1 MAFQK
6 WLQKNA
12 NRLMLVSAILIGFGF
27 LGKYVFA
34 NELSWNLTMLIASI
48 LGGLPIGIHAYQALK
63 FRQISID
70 LLVTIAVVGA
80 ILIGEFEESAIV
92 TFLFT
97 FGTYLEKR
105 TLEKTRSSIKEL
117 TKMVPTRALF
127 ADGRE
132 IDIDKVKVGD
142 KLLIKTGSQVPV
154 DGRVYGGSAF
164 VNEAAI
170 TGESRE
176 IEKNSGE
183 QVFSGSILV
192 NGSLYVIAEKVGED
206 TIFGKIIELVEEA
219 QDTKSPAEKFIDR
232 FAKYYTP
239 AVLLIAIITWF
250 VSQNLE
256 LAITILVL
264 GCPGALVIGAPVSN
278 VAAIGNG
285 AKNGLLIKGGEVMD
299 TFSRVD
305 TLLFDKTG
313 TLTKGETE
321 VVLVKKYGE
330 ISENLLTKISTI
342 ESQSNHPL
350 ATAIVRFIGSG
361 HTKGGID
368 QLDVVKGQ
376 GIIADDLLIGNEKL
390 LTAHEILLTD
400 SQKQSLREVEEKG
413 ISIVLVAKAGQLKLI
428 YGIADEIRPDVKKA
442 LTALRRNGMKEMVML
457 TGDNEVT
464 ARNVAKELGIDE
476 VHANLLPEDK
486 ARIVSEFKSSGH
498 KLAFIGD
505 GINDSPS
512 LALADIGI
520 AMGSGT
526 DIAIETSDVVLMKSS
541 FAELVQAY
549 GLAKNT
555 VRNMRQNIGLA
566 IAVVIFL
573 LVSLILGGTGFVP
586 NFVNMGTGM
595 FIHEASILVVILNGM
610 RLISYKN
617 KKIN

>member
-12 NRLMLVSAILIGFGF
+12 NRLMLASAILIGFGF

-34 NELSWNLTMLIASI
+34 NELAWNLTMLIASI

-63 FRQISID
+63 FKQISID

-80 ILIGEFEESAIV
+80 IFIREFEESAIV

-117 TKMVPTRALF
+117 SQMAPTRALF

-142 KLLIKTGSQVPV
+142 MLLIKTGSQVPV

-164 VNEAAI
+164 INEAAI

-192 NGSLYVIAEKVGED
+192 NGSLYVTAEKVGED
-206 TIFGKIIELVEEA
+206 TTFGKIIELVEEA
-219 QDTKSPAEKFIDR
+219 QDAKSPAEKFIDR

-239 AVLLIAIITWF
+239 VVLLIAILTWL

-299 TFSRVD
+299 TFSRID

-321 VVLVKKYGE
+321 VVLVKEFGE

-361 HTKGGID
+361 ATKGKIEE
-368 QLDVVKGQ
+368 LDVIKGQ

-390 LTAHEILLTD
+390 LTAHKILLTD

-413 ISIVLVAKAGQLKLI
+413 MSIVLVAKAGQLKLI
-428 YGIADEIRPDVKKA
+428 YGIADEIRPEVKKA
-442 LTALRRNGMKEMVML
+442 LTALRRNGMKKMVML

-549 GLAKNT
+549 GLANNT

>member
-34 NELSWNLTMLIASI
+34 SKLAWNLTMLIASI

-117 TKMVPTRALF
+117 TQMAPTRALL

-132 IDIDKVKVGD
+132 IEIDKVKVGD

-154 DGRVYGGSAF
+154 DGRVYSSSAF

-192 NGSLYVIAEKVGED
+192 NGSLYVTAEKVGED
-206 TIFGKIIELVEEA
+206 TTFGKIIELVEEA

-239 AVLLIAIITWF
+239 VVLLIAIITWF

-413 ISIVLVAKAGQLKLI
+413 MSIVLVAKAGQLKLI

-442 LTALRRNGMKEMVML
+442 LTALRRNGMKKMVML

-595 FIHEASILVVILNGM
+595 FIHEASILGVILNGM

>member
-1 MAFQK
+1 M
-6 WLQKNA
+6 
-12 NRLMLVSAILIGFGF
+12 
-27 LGKYVFA
+27 
-34 NELSWNLTMLIASI
+34 
-48 LGGLPIGIHAYQALK
+48 
-63 FRQISID
+63 
-70 LLVTIAVVGA
+70 
-80 ILIGEFEESAIV
+80 
-92 TFLFT
+92 
-97 FGTYLEKR
+97 
-105 TLEKTRSSIKEL
+105 
-117 TKMVPTRALF
+117 
-127 ADGRE
+127 
-132 IDIDKVKVGD
+132 
-142 KLLIKTGSQVPV
+142 
-154 DGRVYGGSAF
+154 
-164 VNEAAI
+164 
-170 TGESRE
+170 
-176 IEKNSGE
+176 
-183 QVFSGSILV
+183 
-192 NGSLYVIAEKVGED
+192 
-206 TIFGKIIELVEEA
+206 
-219 QDTKSPAEKFIDR
+219 
-232 FAKYYTP
+232 
-239 AVLLIAIITWF
+239 LLIAIITWL

-376 GIIADDLLIGNEKL
+376 GIIAGDLLIGNEKL

-413 ISIVLVAKAGQLKLI
+413 MSIVLVAKAGQLKLI
-428 YGIADEIRPDVKKA
+428 YGIADEIRPDVKRA
-442 LTALRRNGMKEMVML
+442 LTALRRNGMKKMVML

-505 GINDSPS
+505 RINDSPS
-512 LALADIGI
+512 FALADIGI

-573 LVSLILGGTGFVP
+573 LVSLILGGTGFFP

-595 FIHEASILVVILNGM
+595 FIHEVSILGVILNGM

>member
-12 NRLMLVSAILIGFGF
+12 NRLMLASAILIGFGF

-34 NELSWNLTMLIASI
+34 NELAWNLTMLIASI

-117 TKMVPTRALF
+117 TQMAPTRALL

-132 IDIDKVKVGD
+132 IEIDKVKVGD

-154 DGRVYGGSAF
+154 DGRVYSSSAF

-239 AVLLIAIITWF
+239 VVLLIAIITWF

-361 HTKGGID
+361 HTKGGIE

-390 LTAHEILLTD
+390 LTAHKILLTD

-413 ISIVLVAKAGQLKLI
+413 MSIVLVAKAGQLKLI

-442 LTALRRNGMKEMVML
+442 LTALRRNGMKKMVML

-595 FIHEASILVVILNGM
+595 FIHEASILGVILNGM

>member
-12 NRLMLVSAILIGFGF
+12 NRLMLASAILIGFGF

-34 NELSWNLTMLIASI
+34 NELAWNLTMLIASI

-63 FRQISID
+63 FKQISID

-80 ILIGEFEESAIV
+80 IFIREFEESAIV

-117 TKMVPTRALF
+117 SQMAATRALF

-142 KLLIKTGSQVPV
+142 MLLIKTGSQVPV

-164 VNEAAI
+164 INEAAI

-192 NGSLYVIAEKVGED
+192 NGSLYVTAEKVGED
-206 TIFGKIIELVEEA
+206 TTFGKIIELVEEA

-239 AVLLIAIITWF
+239 VVLLIAILTWL

-299 TFSRVD
+299 TFSRID

-321 VVLVKKYGE
+321 VVLVKEFGE

-342 ESQSNHPL
+342 
-350 ATAIVRFIGSG
+350 
-361 HTKGGID
+361 
-368 QLDVVKGQ
+368 
-376 GIIADDLLIGNEKL
+376 
-390 LTAHEILLTD
+390 
-400 SQKQSLREVEEKG
+400 
-413 ISIVLVAKAGQLKLI
+413 
-428 YGIADEIRPDVKKA
+428 
-442 LTALRRNGMKEMVML
+442 
-457 TGDNEVT
+457 
-464 ARNVAKELGIDE
+464 
-476 VHANLLPEDK
+476 
-486 ARIVSEFKSSGH
+486 
-498 KLAFIGD
+498 
-505 GINDSPS
+505 
-512 LALADIGI
+512 
-520 AMGSGT
+520 
-526 DIAIETSDVVLMKSS
+526 
-541 FAELVQAY
+541 
-549 GLAKNT
+549 
-555 VRNMRQNIGLA
+555 
-566 IAVVIFL
+566 
-573 LVSLILGGTGFVP
+573 
-586 NFVNMGTGM
+586 
-595 FIHEASILVVILNGM
+595 
-610 RLISYKN
+610 
-617 KKIN
+617 

>member
-12 NRLMLVSAILIGFGF
+12 NRLMLASAILIGFGF
-27 LGKYVFA
+27 LGKYVFD
-34 NELSWNLTMLIASI
+34 NELAWNLTMLIASI

-63 FRQISID
+63 FKQISID

-80 ILIGEFEESAIV
+80 IFIREFEESAIV

-117 TKMVPTRALF
+117 SQMAPTRALF

-176 IEKNSGE
+176 IEKNRGE

-192 NGSLYVIAEKVGED
+192 NGSLYVTAEKVGED
-206 TIFGKIIELVEEA
+206 TTFGKIIELVEEA

-239 AVLLIAIITWF
+239 IVLLIAIITWLM
-250 VSQNLE
+250 SQNLE

-299 TFSRVD
+299 TFSRTD

-350 ATAIVRFIGSG
+350 ATAIVRFIGSQ
-361 HTKGGID
+361 KKEKINE
-368 QLDVVKGQ
+368 LDVIKGQ

-390 LTAHEILLTD
+390 LTAHKILLTD

-413 ISIVLVAKAGQLKLI
+413 MSIVLVVKAGQLKLI

-442 LTALRRNGMKEMVML
+442 LRALRRNGMKKMVML

-476 VHANLLPEDK
+476 VHANMLPEDK

>member
-1 MAFQK
+1 MA
-6 WLQKNA
+6 
-12 NRLMLVSAILIGFGF
+12 
-27 LGKYVFA
+27 
-34 NELSWNLTMLIASI
+34 
-48 LGGLPIGIHAYQALK
+48 
-63 FRQISID
+63 
-70 LLVTIAVVGA
+70 
-80 ILIGEFEESAIV
+80 
-92 TFLFT
+92 
-97 FGTYLEKR
+97 
-105 TLEKTRSSIKEL
+105 
-117 TKMVPTRALF
+117 PTRALF

-142 KLLIKTGSQVPV
+142 MLLIKTGSQVPV

-164 VNEAAI
+164 INEAAI

-192 NGSLYVIAEKVGED
+192 NGSLYVTAEKVGED
-206 TIFGKIIELVEEA
+206 TTFGKIIELVEEA

-239 AVLLIAIITWF
+239 VVLLIAILTWL

-299 TFSRVD
+299 TFSRID

-321 VVLVKKYGE
+321 VVLVKEFGE

-361 HTKGGID
+361 ATKGKIEE
-368 QLDVVKGQ
+368 LDVIKGQ

-390 LTAHEILLTD
+390 LTAHKILLTD

-413 ISIVLVAKAGQLKLI
+413 MSIVLVAKAGQLKLI
-428 YGIADEIRPDVKKA
+428 YGIADEIRPEVKKA
-442 LTALRRNGMKEMVML
+442 LTALRRNGMKKMVML

-549 GLAKNT
+549 GLANNT

>member
-34 NELSWNLTMLIASI
+34 NELAWNLKMLIASI

-63 FRQISID
+63 FKQISID

-80 ILIGEFEESAIV
+80 IFIREFEESAIV

-117 TKMVPTRALF
+117 SQMAPTRALF

-154 DGRVYGGSAF
+154 DGRVYSGSAF
-164 VNEAAI
+164 VNESAI
-170 TGESRE
+170 TGESQE
-176 IEKNSGE
+176 VKKNSGE

-192 NGSLYVIAEKVGED
+192 NGSLYVTAEKVGED
-206 TIFGKIIELVEEA
+206 TTFGKIIELVEEA

-239 AVLLIAIITWF
+239 IVLLIAIITWLM
-250 VSQNLE
+250 SQNLE

-299 TFSRVD
+299 TFSRTD

-342 ESQSNHPL
+342 ETQSNHPL
-350 ATAIVRFIGSG
+350 ATAIVRFIGSQ
-361 HTKGGID
+361 KKEKINE
-368 QLDVVKGQ
+368 LDVVRGQ

-413 ISIVLVAKAGQLKLI
+413 MSIVLVAKAGQLKLI

-442 LTALRRNGMKEMVML
+442 LRALRRNGMKKMVML

-595 FIHEASILVVILNGM
+595 FVHEASILVVILNGM

>member
-12 NRLMLVSAILIGFGF
+12 NRLMLASAILIGFGF

-34 NELSWNLTMLIASI
+34 NELAWNLTMLIASI

-63 FRQISID
+63 FKQISID
-70 LLVTIAVVGA
+70 LLVTIAVMGA
-80 ILIGEFEESAIV
+80 IFIREFEESAIV

-117 TKMVPTRALF
+117 SQMAPTRALF

-164 VNEAAI
+164 INEGAI

-192 NGSLYVIAEKVGED
+192 NGSLYVTAEKVGED
-206 TIFGKIIELVEEA
+206 TTFGKIIELVEEA

-239 AVLLIAIITWF
+239 IVLLIAIITWL

-376 GIIADDLLIGNEKL
+376 GIIAGDLLIGN
-390 LTAHEILLTD
+390 EILLTD

-413 ISIVLVAKAGQLKLI
+413 MSIVLVAKAGQLKLI
-428 YGIADEIRPDVKKA
+428 YGIADEIRPDVKRA
-442 LTALRRNGMKEMVML
+442 LTALRRNGMKKMVML

-555 VRNMRQNIGLA
+555 VRNMHQNIGLA

-595 FIHEASILVVILNGM
+595 FIHEVSILGVILNGM

>member
-12 NRLMLVSAILIGFGF
+12 NRLMLASAILIGFGF

-34 NELSWNLTMLIASI
+34 NELAWNLTMLIASI

-63 FRQISID
+63 FKQISID

-80 ILIGEFEESAIV
+80 IFIREFEESAIV

-117 TKMVPTRALF
+117 SQMAPTRALF

-164 VNEAAI
+164 INEGAI

-176 IEKNSGE
+176 IEKNRGE

-192 NGSLYVIAEKVGED
+192 NGSLYVTAEKVGED
-206 TIFGKIIELVEEA
+206 TTFGKIIELVEEA

-239 AVLLIAIITWF
+239 TVLLIAIITWLM
-250 VSQNLE
+250 SQNLQ

-299 TFSRVD
+299 TFSRTD

-350 ATAIVRFIGSG
+350 ATAIVRFIGSQ
-361 HTKGGID
+361 KKEKINE
-368 QLDVVKGQ
+368 LDVVRGQ

-390 LTAHEILLTD
+390 LTAHEILLTG

-413 ISIVLVAKAGQLKLI
+413 MSIVLVAKAGQLKLI

-442 LTALRRNGMKEMVML
+442 LTALRRNGMKKMVML

-486 ARIVSEFKSSGH
+486 ARIVSEFKASGH

-555 VRNMRQNIGLA
+555 VRNMCQNIGLA

-595 FIHEASILVVILNGM
+595 FVHEASILVVILNGM

>member
-6 WLQKNA
+6 WLQKNT
-12 NRLMLVSAILIGFGF
+12 NRLMLASAILIGFGF

-34 NELSWNLTMLIASI
+34 NELAWNLTMLIASI

-63 FRQISID
+63 FKQISID
-70 LLVTIAVVGA
+70 LLVTIAVMGA
-80 ILIGEFEESAIV
+80 IFIREFEESAIV

-117 TKMVPTRALF
+117 SQMAPTRALF

-164 VNEAAI
+164 INEGAI
-170 TGESRE
+170 TGGSRE

-192 NGSLYVIAEKVGED
+192 NGSLYV
-206 TIFGKIIELVEEA
+206 T
-219 QDTKSPAEKFIDR
+219 AEKFIDR

-239 AVLLIAIITWF
+239 IVLLIAIITWL

-413 ISIVLVAKAGQLKLI
+413 MSIVLVAKAGQLKLI
-428 YGIADEIRPDVKKA
+428 YGIADEIRPDVKRA
-442 LTALRRNGMKEMVML
+442 LTALRRNGMKKMVML

-595 FIHEASILVVILNGM
+595 FIHEVSILGVILNGM

>member
-34 NELSWNLTMLIASI
+34 NELAWNLTMLIASI

-63 FRQISID
+63 FKQISID

-80 ILIGEFEESAIV
+80 IFIREFEESAIV

-117 TKMVPTRALF
+117 SQMAPTRALF

-164 VNEAAI
+164 INEGAI

-176 IEKNSGE
+176 IEKNRGE

-192 NGSLYVIAEKVGED
+192 NGSLYVTAEKVGED
-206 TIFGKIIELVEEA
+206 TTFGKIIELVEEA

-239 AVLLIAIITWF
+239 TVLLIAIITWLM
-250 VSQNLE
+250 SQNLQ

-299 TFSRVD
+299 TFSRTD

-342 ESQSNHPL
+342 ETQSNHPL
-350 ATAIVRFIGSG
+350 ATAIVRFIGSQ
-361 HTKGGID
+361 KKEKINE
-368 QLDVVKGQ
+368 LDVVRGQ

-413 ISIVLVAKAGQLKLI
+413 MSIVLVAKAGQLKLI

-442 LTALRRNGMKEMVML
+442 LTALRRNGMKKMVML

-526 DIAIETSDVVLMKSS
+526 DIAIETSDIVLMKSS
-541 FAELVQAY
+541 FTELVQAY

>member
-1 MAFQK
+1 MVFQK

-12 NRLMLVSAILIGFGF
+12 NRLMLISAILIGLGF
-27 LGKYVFA
+27 LGKYAFA
-34 NELSWNLTMLIASI
+34 SELVWNLTMLIASI

-63 FRQISID
+63 FKQISID

-80 ILIGEFEESAIV
+80 IFIGEFEESAIV

-97 FGTYLEKR
+97 FGTYLEKM

-117 TKMVPTRALF
+117 TQMVPTRALL

-132 IDIDKVKVGD
+132 IDIDDVKVGD

-154 DGRVYGGSAF
+154 DGRVYSGSAF

-176 IEKNSGE
+176 IKKNRDE

-206 TIFGKIIELVEEA
+206 TTFGKIIELVEEA

-239 AVLLIAIITWF
+239 AVLLIAIITWL
-250 VSQNLE
+250 VSLNLE
-256 LAITILVL
+256 LSITILVL

-278 VAAIGNG
+278 VAAVGNG

-299 TFSRVD
+299 TFSRTD

-321 VVLVKKYGE
+321 VVLVKEFGE
-330 ISENLLTKISTI
+330 ISENLLMKISMI

-350 ATAIVRFIGSG
+350 ATAIVRYIGSSP
-361 HTKGGID
+361 TKGKIEEF
-368 QLDVVKGQ
+368 DVVNGQ
-376 GIIADDLLIGNEKL
+376 GIITDDLLIGNEKL
-390 LTAHEILLTD
+390 LTDHQILLTD
-400 SQKQSLREVEEKG
+400 FQKQSLAEVKEKG
-413 ISIVLVAKAGQLKLI
+413 MSIVLIAEAGQLKLI

-442 LTALRRNGMKEMVML
+442 LTVLRRSGMKKMVML

-464 ARNVAKELGIDE
+464 AKNVAKELGIDE
-476 VHANLLPEDK
+476 VHANLQPEDK
-486 ARIVSEFKSSGH
+486 ARIVRDFKASGH

-526 DIAIETSDVVLMKSS
+526 DVAIETSDIVLMKSS
-541 FAELVQAY
+541 FSELVQAY
-549 GLAKNT
+549 DLSKNT

-566 IAVVIFL
+566 IAVVFFL

-586 NFVNMGTGM
+586 NFVNMGMGM
-595 FIHEASILVVILNGM
+595 FVHEASILVVILNGM
-610 RLISYKN
+610 RLITYKI
-617 KKIN
+617 KEIN

>member
-12 NRLMLVSAILIGFGF
+12 NRLMLASAILIGFGF
-27 LGKYVFA
+27 LGKYVFD
-34 NELSWNLTMLIASI
+34 NELAWNLTMLIASI

-63 FRQISID
+63 FKQISID

-80 ILIGEFEESAIV
+80 IFIREFEESAIV

-117 TKMVPTRALF
+117 SQMAPTRALF

-176 IEKNSGE
+176 IEKNRGE

-192 NGSLYVIAEKVGED
+192 NGSLYVTAEKVGED
-206 TIFGKIIELVEEA
+206 TTFGKIIELVEEA

-239 AVLLIAIITWF
+239 IVLLIAIITWLM
-250 VSQNLE
+250 SQNLE

-299 TFSRVD
+299 TFSRTD

-350 ATAIVRFIGSG
+350 ATAIVRFIGSQ
-361 HTKGGID
+361 KKEKINE
-368 QLDVVKGQ
+368 LDVVRGQ

-413 ISIVLVAKAGQLKLI
+413 MSIVLVAKAGQLKLI

-442 LTALRRNGMKEMVML
+442 LRALRRNGMKKMVML

>member
-34 NELSWNLTMLIASI
+34 SKLAWNLTMLIASI

-117 TKMVPTRALF
+117 TQMAPTRALL

-132 IDIDKVKVGD
+132 IEIDKVKVGD

-154 DGRVYGGSAF
+154 DGRVYSSSAF

-192 NGSLYVIAEKVGED
+192 NGSLYVTAEKVGED
-206 TIFGKIIELVEEA
+206 TTFGKIIELVEEA

-239 AVLLIAIITWF
+239 VVLLIAIITWF

-350 ATAIVRFIGSG
+350 ATAIVRFIGSQ
-361 HTKGGID
+361 KKEKINE
-368 QLDVVKGQ
+368 LDVIKGQ

-390 LTAHEILLTD
+390 LTAHKILLTD

-413 ISIVLVAKAGQLKLI
+413 MSIVLVAKAGQLKLI

-442 LTALRRNGMKEMVML
+442 LRALRRNGMKKMVML

-486 ARIVSEFKSSGH
+486 ARIVSEFKAAGH
-498 KLAFIGD
+498 KIAFIGD

-512 LALADIGI
+512 LTLADIGI

-526 DIAIETSDVVLMKSS
+526 DIAIETSDIVLMKSS
-541 FAELVQAY
+541 FTELVQAY